1 MIVGIAASGGL
12 LRLLKGLLYEV
23 KVLDFRVFA
32 GAIATLVIVA
42 ILAAWLP
49 AYRASRIDPMIALR
63 HD

>member
-1 MIVGIAASGGL
+1 L

-23 KVLDFRVFA
+23 EALDFRVFA